1 MKKKLLIFTL
11 LALSIFGLT
20 ACGKNSIDLNKY
32 LIEERDNLF
41 IANDNIYNVT
51 FSSGMRENNY
61 NLDGIVND
69 KVEFGVLTLMRND
82 ANPLANDTYEYIVT
96 INEEEFKGTM
106 EKSPIDNSYAVDI
119 EKKVEDNAIINVK
132 INFTGYKFNQDLTN
146 ISNNFEISKD
156 QALKIANT
164 ELKQAI
170 KDIQSGNNVKFEVVM
185 KILKDSSTDTN
196 RFYWY
201 IGVISTNGETLG
213 ILIDANTG
221 EIIAKKV

>member
-11 LALSIFGLT
+11 LALLIFGLT

-96 INEEEFKGTM
+96 INEEEFKGIM

-146 ISNNFEISKD
+146 ISNNFEIKKD
-156 QALKIANT
+156 QALKIANN
-164 ELKQAI
+164 ELKESI
-170 KDIQSGNNVKFEVVM
+170 KDIQSDNNVKFEVVM
-185 KILKDSSTDTN
+185 KILKDSSTETN

-201 IGVISTNGETLG
+201 IGVIATSGETLG
-213 ILIDANTG
+213 ILIDSNTG
-221 EIIAKKV
+221 DIIAKKV